1 MTKEKQMKK
10 ILFFLILG
18 VSLGSAAPL
27 YAMLIPMTEA
37 EMRAVFGQAGV
48 SIEIEYII
56 FEQDVGE
63 IAYTDTDGSDGTA
76 GSVFIRDQHLRKE
89 YRSIYSEEEFKKEF
103 AAATVSTKNPSGVA
117 PLATWTKS
125 SPITID
131 TGACEL
137 LTAIRNDN
145 LSVQSDSGEKVVGVV
160 AGLPTLM
167 VNTTTEEFSIGV
179 SKAGAINDNQNFIHV
194 KTEGSV
200 VFILGGTA
208 EIAAR

>member
-1 MTKEKQMKK
+1 MKK

-37 EMRAVFGQAGV
+37 EMRAVFGRAGV
-48 SIEIEYII
+48 SIEIEYLIYEHDI
-56 FEQDVGE
+56 KEM
-63 IAYTDTDGSDGTA
+63 AYHDEDGTDGTE
-76 GSVFIRDQHLRKE
+76 GSILIRDQHIRKV
-89 YRSIYSEEEFKKEF
+89 YRALYTEDEFKKEF
-103 AAATVSTKNPSGVA
+103 AAATVSAANPSGLT
-117 PLATWTKS
+117 PLATWKEGS
-125 SPITID
+125 HLTID
-131 TGACEL
+131 TGACEI

-145 LSVQSDSGEKVVGVV
+145 MDVQSDSEEKVVGVV

-179 SKAGAINDNQNFIHV
+179 SMAGAINDNQNFIHI
-194 KTEGSV
+194 KTEGSA
-200 VFILGGTA
+200 VFILGGTV

>member
-1 MTKEKQMKK
+1 MKK

-37 EMRAVFGQAGV
+37 EMRAVFGRAGV
-48 SIEIEYII
+48 SIEIEYLIYEHDI
-56 FEQDVGE
+56 KEM
-63 IAYTDTDGSDGTA
+63 AYHDEDGTEGTE
-76 GSVFIRDQHLRKE
+76 GSILIRDQHIRKV
-89 YRSIYSEEEFKKEF
+89 YRAIYTEDEFKKEF
-103 AAATVSTKNPSGVA
+103 ATATVSAANPSGLT
-117 PLATWTKS
+117 PLATWKEGS
-125 SPITID
+125 HLTID
-131 TGACEL
+131 TGACEI

-145 LSVQSDSGEKVVGVV
+145 MDVQSDSEEKVVGVV

-179 SKAGAINDNQNFIHV
+179 SMAGAINDNQNFIHI
-194 KTEGSV
+194 KTEGSA
-200 VFILGGTA
+200 VFILGGTV

>member
-1 MTKEKQMKK
+1 MKK

-18 VSLGSAAPL
+18 VSLGTTAPL

-48 SIEIEYII
+48 SIEIKYFIL
-56 FEQDVGE
+56 EQDVGE
-63 IAYTDTDGSDGTA
+63 IAYTDTDGTDGTA

-89 YRSIYSEEEFKKEF
+89 YRAIYSEEEFKKEF
-103 AAATVSTKNPSGVA
+103 AAATVSAANPSGLT
-117 PLATWTKS
+117 PLATWKEGS
-125 SPITID
+125 HLTID
-131 TGACEL
+131 TGACEI

-145 LSVQSDSGEKVVGVV
+145 LGIQADSGEKVVGIV

-167 VNTTTEEFSIGV
+167 VNTTSEEFSIGV

>member
-1 MTKEKQMKK
+1 MKK
-10 ILFFLILG
+10 LLFLLILG
-18 VSLGSAAPL
+18 VSISSAAPL

-37 EMRAVFGQAGV
+37 EMRAVFGQAGINV
-48 SIEIEYII
+48 EILNLIYEHDIK
-56 FEQDVGE
+56 E
-63 IAYTDTDGSDGTA
+63 IAYRDEDGTDGTE
-76 GSVFIRDQHLRKE
+76 GSILIRDQHIRKV
-89 YRSIYSEEEFKKEF
+89 YRALYTEDEFKKEF
-103 AAATVSTKNPSGVA
+103 AAATVSTENPSGIA
-117 PLATWTKS
+117 PLAKWTKP

-145 LSVQSDSGEKVVGVV
+145 LSAQSDSEEKVVGIV

-179 SKAGAINDNQNFIHV
+179 SMAGAINDNQNFIHI
-194 KTEGSV
+194 KTEGSA
-200 VFILGGTA
+200 VFILGGTV